1 MNMMRQLILLFVT
14 IILSSI
20 GWGQVVQVQ
29 FIDTKSGE
37 NVHNVNVL
45 AKIIASNNQ
54 DKDSLIYLISS
65 SKGIVNFKLQNVT
78 IGTQVNIHFTHPIY
92 EGYSKTVKTKSLTD
106 TLKLTVLLQPTKLLQ
121 LKEVVIK
128 APGVPDTVFQSERLS
143 VADFEVQNNGDILL
157 LTYPKQLSKGSELV
171 LYDGQ
176 QIITSFQVNDQAE
189 SLTRDYRGNTHIVC
203 KDNVFGV
210 FIKEDE
216 IQLGMLPKPYFMK
229 YVAPIVDTIQTKLF
243 LSNFNKDYPAF
254 EYYTFD
260 QMDSTYRVIL
270 KIEDE
275 LMMEL
280 YRAEYKWMDIRT
292 KMWAKNKEL
301 ETDVDA
307 EIWVGANFFTQSI
320 YYKEVYAPMF
330 QHNDSVYVFNY
341 PKDRLE
347 VYNKFG
353 ECKDSIAIYHHYNA
367 KQTGWQTQLIQD
379 KITGAV
385 YAIFEKTGTTYLGLI
400 DLKTGTIKEKVKLG
414 FRYVD
419 KIRVHNNLAYYVYR
433 PFESIQKKFLYKEN
447 LPYSFRSNKTT
458 GETKIT
464 LKD

>member
-1 MNMMRQLILLFVT
+1 MRHFIFILITFV
-14 IILSSI
+14 LSSFS
-20 GWGQVVQVQ
+20 WGQVVYIQ
-29 FIDTKSGE
+29 FVDTKSGE
-37 NVHNVNVL
+37 NIQNVNVL
-45 AKIIASNNQ
+45 AKLMEANSKG
-54 DKDSLIYLISS
+54 KDSTFYTRSS
-65 SKGIVNFKLQNVT
+65 GKGIVSFKLENVA
-78 IGTQVNIHFTHPIY
+78 IGSMINLNCTHPIY
-92 EGYSKTVKTKSLTD
+92 EAYSKTLKTKSLSD
-106 TLKLTVLLQPTKLLQ
+106 TLKITLFLQATKSLQ
-121 LKEVVIK
+121 LKEVVVK
-128 APGVPDTVFQSERLS
+128 APGIPDTVFRSERLS

-176 QIITSFQVNDQAE
+176 QIITSFQVNDQAQA
-189 SLTRDYRGNTHIVC
+189 LTRDYRGNTHVIC

-229 YVAPIVDTIQTKLF
+229 YVAPILDTIQTKLF

-260 QMDSTYRVIL
+260 QEDSSYRVIL

-275 LMMEL
+275 LMMEM

-292 KMWAKNKEL
+292 KLWAKNKEL
-301 ETDVDA
+301 ETGIDA
-307 EIWVGANFFTQSI
+307 EIWVGANYFTQSI

-330 QHNDSVYVFNY
+330 KRNDSIYVFNY

-347 VYNKFG
+347 VYNKYG

-367 KQTGWQTQLIQD
+367 KQTGWQSQLIQD
-379 KITGAV
+379 KITGVV
-385 YAIFEKTGTTYLGLI
+385 YAIYEKTGSTYLGLI
-400 DLKTGTIKEKVKLG
+400 DLKTGTIQEKVKLG

-419 KIRVHNNLAYYVYR
+419 KIRVHNNVVYYVYR
-433 PFESIQKKFLYKEN
+433 PFESVQKKFLYKEK
-447 LPYSFRSNKTT
+447 LPYTFKANKTISENKIAI
-458 GETKIT
+458 GEK
-464 LKD
+464 

>member
-1 MNMMRQLILLFVT
+1 MRHFIFILITFV
-14 IILSSI
+14 LSSFS
-20 GWGQVVQVQ
+20 WGQVVYIQ
-29 FIDTKSGE
+29 FVDTKSGE
-37 NVHNVNVL
+37 NIQNVNVL
-45 AKIIASNNQ
+45 AKLMEANSKG
-54 DKDSLIYLISS
+54 KDSTFYTRSS
-65 SKGIVNFKLQNVT
+65 GKGIVSFKLENVAIGST
-78 IGTQVNIHFTHPIY
+78 INLNCTHPIY
-92 EGYSKTVKTKSLTD
+92 EAYSKTLKTKSLSD
-106 TLKLTVLLQPTKLLQ
+106 TLKITLFLQATKSLQ
-121 LKEVVIK
+121 LKEVVVK
-128 APGVPDTVFQSERLS
+128 APGIPDTVFRSERLS

-176 QIITSFQVNDQAE
+176 QIITSFQVNDQAQA
-189 SLTRDYRGNTHIVC
+189 LTRDYRGNTHVIC

-229 YVAPIVDTIQTKLF
+229 YVAPILDTIQTKLF

-260 QMDSTYRVIL
+260 QEDSSYRVIL

-275 LMMEL
+275 LMMEM

-292 KMWAKNKEL
+292 KLWAKNKEL
-301 ETDVDA
+301 ETGIDA
-307 EIWVGANFFTQSI
+307 EIWVGANYFTQSI

-330 QHNDSVYVFNY
+330 KRNDSIYVFNY

-347 VYNKFG
+347 VYNKYG

-367 KQTGWQTQLIQD
+367 KQTGWQSQLIQD
-379 KITGAV
+379 KITGVV
-385 YAIFEKTGTTYLGLI
+385 YAIYEKTGSTYLGLI
-400 DLKTGTIKEKVKLG
+400 DLKTGTIQEKVKLG

-419 KIRVHNNLAYYVYR
+419 KIRVHNNVVYYVYR
-433 PFESIQKKFLYKEN
+433 PFESVQKKFLYKEK
-447 LPYSFRSNKTT
+447 LPYTFRANKTISENKIAI
-458 GETKIT
+458 GEK
-464 LKD
+464 

>member
-1 MNMMRQLILLFVT
+1 MRHFIFILITFV
-14 IILSSI
+14 LSSFS
-20 GWGQVVQVQ
+20 WGQVVYIQ
-29 FIDTKSGE
+29 FVDTKSGE
-37 NVHNVNVL
+37 NIQNVNVL
-45 AKIIASNNQ
+45 AKLMDANSKG
-54 DKDSLIYLISS
+54 KDSTFYARSS
-65 SKGIVNFKLQNVT
+65 GKGIVSFKLENVAIGST
-78 IGTQVNIHFTHPIY
+78 INLNCTHPIY
-92 EGYSKTVKTKSLTD
+92 EAYSKTLKTKSLSD
-106 TLKLTVLLQPTKLLQ
+106 TLKITLFLQATKSLQ
-121 LKEVVIK
+121 LKEIVVK
-128 APGVPDTVFQSERLS
+128 APGIPDTVFRSERLS

-176 QIITSFQVNDQAE
+176 QIITSFQVNDQAQA
-189 SLTRDYRGNTHIVC
+189 LTRDYRGNTHVIC

-229 YVAPIVDTIQTKLF
+229 YVAPILDTIQTKLF

-260 QMDSTYRVIL
+260 QEDSSYRVIL

-275 LMMEL
+275 LMMEM

-292 KMWAKNKEL
+292 KLWAKNKEL
-301 ETDVDA
+301 ETGIDA
-307 EIWVGANFFTQSI
+307 EIWVGANYFTQSI

-330 QHNDSVYVFNY
+330 KRNDSIYVFNY

-347 VYNKFG
+347 VYNKYG

-367 KQTGWQTQLIQD
+367 KQTGWQSQLIQD
-379 KITGAV
+379 KITGVV
-385 YAIFEKTGTTYLGLI
+385 YAIYEKTGSTYLGLI
-400 DLKTGTIKEKVKLG
+400 DLKTGMIQEKVKLG

-419 KIRVHNNLAYYVYR
+419 KIRIHNNVVYYVYR
-433 PFESIQKKFLYKEN
+433 PFESVQKKFLYKEK
-447 LPYSFRSNKTT
+447 LPYTFKANKTISENKIAI
-458 GETKIT
+458 GEK
-464 LKD
+464 

>member
-14 IILSSI
+14 IVLSSI
-20 GWGQVVQVQ
+20 SWGQVVLVQ
-29 FIDTKSGE
+29 FIDAKSGE

-45 AKIIASNNQ
+45 AKIIVPNNQ
-54 DKDSLIYLISS
+54 GKDSLIYLLSS
-65 SKGIVNFKLQNVT
+65 SKGIISFKLQNVS
-78 IGTQVNIHFTHPIY
+78 IGTQINVNCTHPIY
-92 EGYSKTVKTKSLTD
+92 ESYSKTVKTKSLID
-106 TLKLTVLLQPTKLLQ
+106 TIKLTVLLQPTKLLQ

-128 APGVPDTVFQSERLS
+128 APGIPDTVFQSERLS

-157 LTYPKQLSKGSELV
+157 LTYPKQLSKGSEIV
-171 LYDGQ
+171 LFDGQ
-176 QIITSFQVNDQAE
+176 QIINSFQVNDQAQ
-189 SLTRDYRGNTHIVC
+189 SLTRDYRGNSHIIC

-210 FIKEDE
+210 FIQNNE
-216 IQLGMLPKPYFMK
+216 IQLGLLPKSYFMQ

-275 LMMEL
+275 LMMEM

-301 ETDVDA
+301 ETGIDA
-307 EIWVGANFFTQSI
+307 EIWVGANYFTQSI

-353 ECKDSIAIYHHYNA
+353 ESMDSIAIYHHYNA
-367 KQTGWQTQLIQD
+367 KQTGWQSQLIQD

-385 YAIFEKTGTTYLGLI
+385 YAIYEKTGSTYLGLI
-400 DLKTGTIKEKVKLG
+400 NLKTGNITEKVKLG

-419 KIRVHNNLAYYVYR
+419 KIRVHNNVVYYVYR
-433 PFESIQKKFLYKEN
+433 PFESTQKKFLYKEN
-447 LPYSFRSNKTT
+447 LPYSFRSNKTIV
-458 GETKIT
+458 ETKII
-464 LKD
+464 LKK

>member
-1 MNMMRQLILLFVT
+1 MMRQLILLFVT
-14 IILSSI
+14 IVLSSNS
-20 GWGQVVQVQ
+20 WGQVVYIQ
-29 FIDTKSGE
+29 FVDTKSGE
-37 NVHNVNVL
+37 NIQNVSVL
-45 AKIIASNNQ
+45 AKVFDANAKV
-54 DKDSLIYLISS
+54 KDSTFYLRSS
-65 SKGIVNFKLQNVT
+65 GKGVVSFKLENVAVGT
-78 IGTQVNIHFTHPIY
+78 IINLNCSHPIY
-92 EGYSKTVKTKSLTD
+92 DAYTKTLKTKSLTD
-106 TLKLTVLLQPTKLLQ
+106 TLKVSLYLQATKSLQ
-121 LKEVVIK
+121 LKEVVVK
-128 APGVPDTVFQSERLS
+128 APGIPDTVFRSERLS
-143 VADFEVQNNGDILL
+143 VADFEVQNNGDIIL

-176 QIITSFQVNDQAE
+176 QIITSFQVNDQAQA
-189 SLTRDYRGNTHIVC
+189 LTRDYRGNTHIIC

-216 IQLGMLPKPYFMK
+216 IQLGMLPKPYFMQ
-229 YVAPIVDTIQTKLF
+229 YVAPIIDTIQTKLF

-275 LMMEL
+275 LMMEM

-292 KMWAKNKEL
+292 KLWAKNKEL
-301 ETDVDA
+301 ESGIDA

-330 QHNDSVYVFNY
+330 QRNDSVFVFNY

-347 VYNKFG
+347 IYNKVG
-353 ECKDSIAIYHHYNA
+353 ECLDSIPIYHHYNA
-367 KQTGWQTQLIQD
+367 KQTGWQSHLIQD

-385 YAIFEKTGTTYLGLI
+385 YAIYEKTGSTYLGLF
-400 DLKTGTIKEKVKLG
+400 DLKTGSIIEKVKLG

-419 KIRVHNNLAYYVYR
+419 KIRVHNNTVYYVYR
-433 PFESIQKKFLYKEN
+433 PFESPQKKFLYKER
-447 LPYSFRSNKTT
+447 LPYAFKPSKKLAS
-458 GETKIT
+458 TKIEIGG
-464 LKD
+464 K

>member
-1 MNMMRQLILLFVT
+1 MRHFIFILITFV
-14 IILSSI
+14 LSSFS
-20 GWGQVVQVQ
+20 WGQVVYIQ
-29 FIDTKSGE
+29 FVDTKSGE
-37 NVHNVNVL
+37 NIQNVNVL
-45 AKIIASNNQ
+45 AKLMEANSKG
-54 DKDSLIYLISS
+54 KDSTFYTRSS
-65 SKGIVNFKLQNVT
+65 GKGIVSFKLENVA
-78 IGTQVNIHFTHPIY
+78 IGSMINLNCTHPIY
-92 EGYSKTVKTKSLTD
+92 EAYSKTLKTKSLSD
-106 TLKLTVLLQPTKLLQ
+106 TLKITLFLQATKSLQ
-121 LKEVVIK
+121 LKEVVVK
-128 APGVPDTVFQSERLS
+128 APGIPDTVFRSERLS

-176 QIITSFQVNDQAE
+176 QIITSFQVNDQAQA
-189 SLTRDYRGNTHIVC
+189 LTRDYRGNTHVIC

-229 YVAPIVDTIQTKLF
+229 YVAPILDTIQTKLF

-260 QMDSTYRVIL
+260 QEDSSYRVIL

-275 LMMEL
+275 LMMEM

-292 KMWAKNKEL
+292 KLWAKNKEL
-301 ETDVDA
+301 ETGIDA
-307 EIWVGANFFTQSI
+307 EIWVGANYFTQSI

-330 QHNDSVYVFNY
+330 KRNDSIYVFNY

-347 VYNKFG
+347 VYNKYG

-367 KQTGWQTQLIQD
+367 KQTGWQSQLIQD
-379 KITGAV
+379 KITGVV
-385 YAIFEKTGTTYLGLI
+385 YAIYEKTGSTYLGLI
-400 DLKTGTIKEKVKLG
+400 DLKTGTIQEKVKLG

-419 KIRVHNNLAYYVYR
+419 KIRVHNNVVYYVYR
-433 PFESIQKKFLYKEN
+433 PFESVQKKFLYKEK
-447 LPYSFRSNKTT
+447 LPYTFRANKTISENKIAI
-458 GETKIT
+458 GEK
-464 LKD
+464 

>member
-1 MNMMRQLILLFVT
+1 MMRQLILLFVT
-14 IILSSI
+14 IVLSSI
-20 GWGQVVQVQ
+20 SWGQVVYIQ
-29 FIDTKSGE
+29 FVDTKSGE
-37 NVHNVNVL
+37 SIHNVNVL
-45 AKIIASNNQ
+45 ANVFDANAKV
-54 DKDSLIYLISS
+54 KDSIIYLLSS
-65 SKGIVNFKLQNVT
+65 GKGVVSFKLENVAVGT
-78 IGTQVNIHFTHPIY
+78 IINLNCSHPIY
-92 EGYSKTVKTKSLTD
+92 EGYTKTLKTKSLTD
-106 TLKLTVLLQPTKLLQ
+106 TLKVTLFLQATKSFQ
-121 LKEVVIK
+121 LKEVVVK
-128 APGVPDTVFQSERLS
+128 APGIPDTVFRSERLS
-143 VADFEVQNNGDILL
+143 VADFEVQKNGDILL

-243 LSNFNKDYPAF
+243 LSNFSKDYPAF

-260 QMDSTYRVIL
+260 QEDSSYRVIL

-301 ETDVDA
+301 ETGVDA

-347 VYNKFG
+347 VYNKLG

-385 YAIFEKTGTTYLGLI
+385 YAIYEKTGTTYLGLI

-419 KIRVHNNLAYYVYR
+419 KIRVHDNVVYYIYR
-433 PFESIQKKFLYKEN
+433 PFESVQKKFLYKEK
-447 LPYSFRSNKTT
+447 LPYSFKVSKTT
-458 GETKIT
+458 SETKIAVGG
-464 LKD
+464 K

>member
-14 IILSSI
+14 IVLSSI
-20 GWGQVVQVQ
+20 SWGQVVLVQ
-29 FIDTKSGE
+29 FIDAKSGE

-45 AKIIASNNQ
+45 AKIIVPNNQ
-54 DKDSLIYLISS
+54 GKDSLIYLLSS
-65 SKGIVNFKLQNVT
+65 SKGIISFKLQNVS
-78 IGTQVNIHFTHPIY
+78 IGTQINVNCTHPIY
-92 EGYSKTVKTKSLTD
+92 ESYSKTVKTKSLID
-106 TLKLTVLLQPTKLLQ
+106 TIKLTVLLQPTKLLQ

-128 APGVPDTVFQSERLS
+128 APGIPDTVFQSERLS

-157 LTYPKQLSKGSELV
+157 LTYPKQLSKGSEIV
-171 LYDGQ
+171 LFDGQ
-176 QIITSFQVNDQAE
+176 QIINSFQVNDQAQ
-189 SLTRDYRGNTHIVC
+189 SLTRDYRGNSHIIC

-210 FIKEDE
+210 FIQNNE
-216 IQLGMLPKPYFMK
+216 IQLGLLPKSYFMQ

-275 LMMEL
+275 LMMEM

-301 ETDVDA
+301 ETGIDA
-307 EIWVGANFFTQSI
+307 EIWVGANYFTQSI

-330 QHNDSVYVFNY
+330 QRNDSVFVFNY

-353 ECKDSIAIYHHYNA
+353 ESMDSIPIYHHYNA
-367 KQTGWQTQLIQD
+367 KQTGWQSQLIQD

-385 YAIFEKTGTTYLGLI
+385 YAIYEKTGSTYLGLI
-400 DLKTGTIKEKVKLG
+400 NLKTGNITEKVKLG

-419 KIRVHNNLAYYVYR
+419 KIRVHNNVVYYVYR
-433 PFESIQKKFLYKEN
+433 PFESTQKKFLYKEN
-447 LPYSFRSNKTT
+447 LPYSFRSNKTIV
-458 GETKIT
+458 ETKII
-464 LKD
+464 LKK